1 MSEEERQEELRR
13 ARKFNRIALLG
24 LLAVFVMG
32 AALGIAERDIHSPL
46 SSGWQS
52 RRTGP
57 RLWMTCWK
65 TTAWWG

>member
-32 AALGIAERDIHSPL
+32 AALGIARK
-46 SSGWQS
+46 
-52 RRTGP
+52 GP
-57 RLWMTCWK
+57 YILH
-65 TTAWWG
+65 